1 MTLDEQTSRPHEVT
15 LTVTAGRP
23 GAATLAHGVV
33 WDIAQL
39 LVSERNPDRVLEA
52 VADALQDL
60 VPHDTITVYRADLP
74 LRLLRPVLCRDTYAE
89 QILAMGAISFGTGLT
104 GSAVEAG
111 EPALVNDAHL
121 DSRAEQIEGT
131 PDEPESMLAIPL
143 IARGEPKGALCLYRL
158 GEENHFTHDE
168 FELAIR
174 FGGLAALAID
184 DAESRARLESE
195 VVTDHLTGLYSH
207 RYFHERLAEEL
218 RRSTRNETEVGIL
231 ICDLDDFKRVNDC
244 YGHVAGDL
252 VLQGVATLLRETCRS
267 EDVLC
272 RIGGEEFAVI
282 VPGDGL
288 AQATQLADR
297 LWARVGAASFASPG
311 RVTLSVGVAAG
322 PHHAT
327 GPRDLVACAEL
338 ALMEAKAAGKDRVHV
353 YGVAAPNGDTRGQ
366 GKPTGR
372 TNGEVRSVAQLKM
385 LQSLAAQLNQL
396 NDVNEIAE
404 AITVELRSLIDYHN
418 CRVHLLSEDGHTL
431 VPLAFLGTLLEYQG
445 ETFDALLTEVGEGIT
460 GHVAATGKALILDNA
475 QDFEGAVQ
483 IDGTPDVAESVLVV
497 PLRYGD
503 RVTGTVFLSKLG
515 VGQFDDHDLRLL
527 EVLASNAAVALE
539 NARLLQMERESAAS
553 SRALLQ
559 LSRMLTV
566 SNDVGSVLREALEA
580 IPPMLG
586 CSRASAW
593 TRDPHTGV
601 FRVVAHS
608 GYPAASASKLKA
620 LAIPR
625 EMGDELLQSASKPF
639 VMTPEVMAGIP
650 PEWRVEP
657 DVIPVLVAPMTW
669 EPHGLGTIV
678 VAAPDEAFRF
688 TEHHL
693 RLARG
698 IADTASLALGNA
710 GRFDELEEAYLST
723 VEALANALEAQDEY
737 THSHARSLA
746 EMSLAIGERLGFE
759 GERLKT
765 LELAALFHDI
775 GKIGVPSEI
784 IRKPGPLTAEERRSI
799 NRHPEIGE
807 RILEPVPF
815 LQAIRPI
822 IRSCHE
828 RFDGKGYPDGLAG
841 EQIPIE
847 ARIVFVCDAF
857 HAMTSDRPY
866 RAALPEREAIRRL
879 RLSAG
884 TQFDPAVVDAFVRLH
899 AAGGVGNG
907 HAAA

>member
-1 MTLDEQTSRPHEVT
+1 MTNH
-15 LTVTAGRP
+15 GRP
-23 GAATLAHGVV
+23 GPDALAEGVV

-39 LVSERNPDRVLEA
+39 LVSERSPDRVLEA

-60 VPHDTITVYRADLP
+60 VPHDTITVYQADAP

-89 QILAMGAISFGTGLT
+89 QILAMGAIPFGTGLT
-104 GSAVEAG
+104 GGAVESG

-121 DSRAEQIEGT
+121 DSRAQQIAGT
-131 PDEPESMLAIPL
+131 PAEPESMIAIPL
-143 IARGEPKGALCLYRL
+143 VARGEPKGALCLYRL
-158 GEENHFTHDE
+158 GEQNHFTREE

-184 DAESRARLESE
+184 DAETRAQLEAE

-218 RRSTRNETEVGIL
+218 RRSSRNRSEVGLL
-231 ICDLDDFKRVNDC
+231 ICDLDDFKRVNDI
-244 YGHVAGDL
+244 YGHQVGDQ

-282 VPGDGL
+282 VPGGGL
-288 AQATQLADR
+288 DEVTHLAER
-297 LWARVGAASFASPG
+297 LWAKVGAAAFPVPG
-311 RVTLSVGVAAG
+311 RVTVSVGVAAG

-327 GPRDLVACAEL
+327 GPRDLVGCAEL
-338 ALMEAKAAGKDRVHV
+338 ALMEAKAGGKDRVHV
-353 YGVAAPNGDTRGQ
+353 YGVAAPNGNAQ
-366 GKPTGR
+366 GHQDEVTITP
-372 TNGEVRSVAQLKM
+372 GEVRSAAHLKM
-385 LQSLAAQLNQL
+385 LQSLAAKLNQL

-418 CRVHLLSEDGHTL
+418 CRVHLLAEDGKTL

-445 ETFDALLTEVGEGIT
+445 ESFDALLTEVGEGIT
-460 GHVAATGKALILDNA
+460 GHVAATGKALLLDNA
-475 QDFEGAVQ
+475 RDFEGAVQ
-483 IDGTPDVAESVLVV
+483 IQGTPDVDESVLVV

-515 VGQFDDHDLRLL
+515 VGQFDHQDLRLL

-539 NARLLQMERESAAS
+539 NARLLQTERESAAS
-553 SRALLQ
+553 SRVLLQ
-559 LSRMLTV
+559 LSRMLTAAD
-566 SNDVGSVLREALEA
+566 DVGSVLREALEA

-586 CSRASAW
+586 CTRASAW
-593 TRDPHTGV
+593 TRDPQTGV
-601 FRVVAHS
+601 FRVVAHT
-608 GYPAASASKLKA
+608 GYPDQMAGKLEA
-620 LAIPR
+620 LAVPR
-625 EMGDELLQSASKPF
+625 EVASEFLQSAEEPF
-639 VMTPEVMAGIP
+639 VLTPEVMATVP
-650 PEWRVEP
+650 PEWRMEP
-657 DVIPVLVAPMTW
+657 GAAPVLVAPMTW
-669 EPHGLGTIV
+669 EPRGLGTIV
-678 VAAPDEAFRF
+678 VAAPDEGFRF
-688 TEHHL
+688 TDRHL

-710 GRFDELEEAYLST
+710 SRFDELEDAYLST

-746 EMSLAIGERLGFE
+746 EMSLAIGESLGFE

-784 IRKPGPLTAEERRSI
+784 IRKSGPLSAEERRSI

-815 LQAIRPI
+815 LQSIRPI
-822 IRSCHE
+822 IRACHE
-828 RFDGKGYPDGLAG
+828 RFDGKGYPDGLVG

-857 HAMTSDRPY
+857 HAMTTDRPY

-879 RLSAG
+879 RLSAD
-884 TQFDPAVVDAFVRLH
+884 TQFDPAVVEAFVRLH